1 MKFSSKEDIDAPIE
15 QVFAAL
21 SEFETYERSAMRRG
35 IEVQR
40 VDPSG
45 PVGIG
50 LAWDVRFR
58 LRGRDRDARL
68 DLIACDPRTGLCVV
82 SKTDGIDATMQ
93 IDLLALSRR
102 RTRVAVSLNL
112 APTTLSAR
120 VFLQSLKLAKGSLSK
135 RFKLK
140 VAQYARGMEDRS
152 GRIA

>member
-40 VDPSG
+40 VDPAG